1 MSKEKFIQI
10 LEGVLGF
17 LKRIV
22 LFLPSLIGL
31 IDPKDKD
38 AGTPS

>member
-1 MSKEKFIQI
+1 MSKDKIIQI

-17 LKRIV
+17 LKRVI

-38 AGTPS
+38 ASPPS